1 MKKSAGVM
9 LIVAA
14 GMLVAAGPAGTRT
27 TVARA
32 TTPIARTTTARATT
46 PVSRYSIV
54 NGCYTL
60 GTPSGRVGPFRM
72 QATAL
77 GQYLMYAGPNQFL
90 GPGLTTTAGPSDNT
104 VWLLDG
110 HFTITNVVTHERDPV
125 TFTPASGCASYPE
138 GGVDATGRTSPDQA
152 LRAR

>member
-14 GMLVAAGPAGTRT
+14 GLLVAAGPAGTRT

-32 TTPIARTTTARATT
+32 TTSIARTTGARAATPIAPTTVARATT
-46 PVSRYSIV
+46 PVTRYSIV

-77 GQYLMYAGPNQFL
+77 GQYLLYAGPNSSS
-90 GPGLTTTAGPSDNT
+90 GPA
-104 VWLLDG
+104 
-110 HFTITNVVTHERDPV
+110 
-125 TFTPASGCASYPE
+125 
-138 GGVDATGRTSPDQA
+138 
-152 LRAR
+152 